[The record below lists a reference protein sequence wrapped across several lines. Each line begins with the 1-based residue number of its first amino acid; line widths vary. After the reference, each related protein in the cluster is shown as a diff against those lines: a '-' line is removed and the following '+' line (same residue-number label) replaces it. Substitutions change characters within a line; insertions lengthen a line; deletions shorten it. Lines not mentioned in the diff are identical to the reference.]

1 MDSRLLKVRLFGIL
15 DKFEDKLLNFYLQNG
30 PLALRQKL
38 NLNEDDNMWKVVF
51 DYLVYEKEAVKFC
64 TRNFPDYTYSLFCE
78 NGPNF
83 LRKSFLIEDKEYN
96 DAWEYVLDY
105 IGISKGALYEYVN
118 NNKNYFKDLI
128 YSGKTTQIRDE
139 LGLTRKKY
147 DKVWEEI
154 LDLLLDC
161 VSLENMN
168 ISMYEHG
175 LKLFSNLYNVGRTHR
190 SLRNFKKA

>member
-1 MDSRLLKVRLFGIL
+1 MDSRLLKYRLFAL
-15 DKFEDKLLNFYLQNG
+15 MDKFEDKLINFYMLKG
-30 PLALRQKL
+30 PSALRDKL
-38 NLNEDDNMWKVVF
+38 DLNNNENLWKVVF
-51 DYLVYEKEAVKFC
+51 DYLVFEKEAVKFC
-64 TRNFPDYTYSLFCE
+64 TRKFPDYTYSLFCQ
-78 NGPNF
+78 NGPES
-83 LRKSFLIEDKEYN
+83 LRKSFQIESKEYN

-105 IGISKGALYEYVN
+105 VGISKGALYEYVN
-118 NNKNYFKDLI
+118 NNKNYFKGLI
-128 YSGKTTQIRDE
+128 YSGNPTQIREE

-154 LDLLLDC
+154 LDLLLEC

-175 LKLFSNLYNVGRTHR
+175 LKLFSNLYNVGRAHR